1 MLNPFLNYVLDV
13 GELEWNFLPIFKEII
28 YKLCFC
34 WWNLNLGLTF
44 VVRGELDND
53 WVIYVVSN
61 WCIEFFEIHQLVC
74 VDNVK
79 L

>member
-28 YKLCFC
+28 YKLCFP
-34 WWNLNLGLTF
+34 WGNLYLDLTF

-53 WVIYVVSN
+53 WVIYVVPN
-61 WCIEFFEIHQLVC
+61 WCIEFFEIHQLIC
-74 VDNVK
+74 IDNVK